1 MNSEKEQD
9 RLTSLKIIEKRYSFL
24 FEDLWFILLQYMYF
38 EKFIVVN
45 TQYSAQKAGKY
56 DLDDLFD
63 MLDGDGHL
71 AHSELSSGEY
81 VIIFMKYFGFMT
93 FNLVFTALVGLGGL
107 PTIPHCLKMAKK
119 GKTKTK
125 IFYIMTFIQILLQI
139 TLPFMRA
146 GIVIL
151 QGLFGESNNF
161 RQCVLVGFQVYSLR
175 LNLLGTNS
183 S

>member
-1 MNSEKEQD
+1 M
-9 RLTSLKIIEKRYSFL
+9 
-24 FEDLWFILLQYMYF
+24 
-38 EKFIVVN
+38 
-45 TQYSAQKAGKY
+45 
-56 DLDDLFD
+56 LDDGNLS
-63 MLDGDGHL
+63 LGY
-71 AHSELSSGEY
+71 AELSPGEY

-107 PTIPHCLKMAKK
+107 PTIPHCFKMVKK

-151 QGLFGESNNF
+151 QGLLGDSTNF
-161 RQCVLVGFQVYSLR
+161 DHCVLVGFQVYSLR
-175 LNLLGTNS
+175 LNLLGTITS
-183 S
+183 

>member
-1 MNSEKEQD
+1 
-9 RLTSLKIIEKRYSFL
+9 
-24 FEDLWFILLQYMYF
+24 MYF
-38 EKFIVVN
+38 EKFIVIN
-45 TQYSAQKAGKY
+45 THYSAHKAGKA
-56 DLDDLFD
+56 DLDELFD
-63 MLDGDGHL
+63 MLDGGGDLVPGY
-71 AHSELSSGEY
+71 AELSPREY
-81 VIIFMKYFGFMT
+81 VIIFMKYFGFMS

-107 PTIPHCLKMAKK
+107 PTIPHCFKMVKK

-151 QGLFGESNNF
+151 QGFFGNSRDYFDN
-161 RQCVLVGFQVYSLR
+161 CVLVGFQVYSLR
-175 LNLLGTNS
+175 LHLLGKNS

>member
-1 MNSEKEQD
+1 
-9 RLTSLKIIEKRYSFL
+9 
-24 FEDLWFILLQYMYF
+24 MYF
-38 EKFIVVN
+38 EKFIVIN
-45 TQYSAQKAGKY
+45 THYSAQKAGKY
-56 DLDDLFD
+56 DLNELFD
-63 MLDGDGHL
+63 MLDDGNVSL
-71 AHSELSSGEY
+71 VYAELSSGEY
-81 VIIFMKYFGFMT
+81 VMIFMKYFGFMS

-107 PTIPHCLKMAKK
+107 PTMPHCFKMAKK

-151 QGLFGESNNF
+151 QGLFGDLTNF
-161 RQCVLVGFQVYSLR
+161 KHCVLVGFQVYSLR
-175 LNLLGTNS
+175 LHLLGKNS